1 VRYADGRGPETSL
14 TRHVLDHFGLNAPSE
29 LVPLV
34 YDRGLPLPLV
44 AALGVVVQR
53 ARHEGD
59 REAADIL
66 QAAADELVLGAESV
80 VTRLGMQ
87 QTAFPFILSGGI
99 FRSVSWLSDEVSRR
113 LAGLAPGASVRL
125 LEEEPAFGA
134 VQLALAEARGG
145 ARIPAYV

>member
-1 VRYADGRGPETSL
+1 
-14 TRHVLDHFGLNAPSE
+14 
-29 LVPLV
+29 
-34 YDRGLPLPLV
+34 
-44 AALGVVVQR
+44 
-53 ARHEGD
+53 
-59 REAADIL
+59 
-66 QAAADELVLGAESV
+66 
-80 VTRLGMQ
+80 MQ